1 MRGVFKAF
9 TAFSS
14 IFGSSGVI
22 FNLVLCLLYLKNPQ
36 LLDAPNIFILSIAV
50 GDFAYSIVAF
60 PLLVSS
66 NARGEW
72 LFGEAGCT
80 AYGFLTSLF
89 GLGSMMHLAGEAY
102 ERYTAF
108 TRLVDGDEA
117 HFSKKKALIFSM
129 LLWCYSFFWSL
140 MPVFGWSSFVQE
152 GIGTSCAVD
161 WRSKEASDV
170 SFALCLMVACFLLP
184 VAIIIYCYYKCYRA
198 MHQLAEYAFQN
209 WGENTHITKNVLEA
223 EREMAKIAVTM
234 TAGFL
239 VAWTPYAVA
248 SVVAMFNASLVS
260 DITASVPAYI
270 AKSSACYNPLINL
283 YMNKK
288 LRGKLA
294 GIFCCKMSQVH
305 PQQNVSVH
313 VI

>member
-14 IFGSSGVI
+14 IFGSSGVL
-22 FNLVLCLLYLKNPQ
+22 FNFALCLLYFKNPQ

-72 LFGEAGCT
+72 LFGDAGCT

-89 GLGSMMHLAGEAY
+89 GLGSLMHLAGEAY

-108 TRLVDGDEA
+108 TRLVDGDET
-117 HFSKKKALIFSM
+117 HFSKKKALLFSM
-129 LLWCYSFFWSL
+129 LLWCYAFFWSL

-152 GIGTSCAVD
+152 GIGTSCAVN
-161 WRSKEASDV
+161 WRSKETSDV
-170 SFALCLMVACFLLP
+170 SFALCLMLACFLLP
-184 VAIIIYCYYKCYRA
+184 VAIIVYCYYKCYRA
-198 MHQLAEYAFQN
+198 VHHLAEYALQN
-209 WGENTHITKNVLEA
+209 WGENTHVTKDALEA

-239 VAWTPYAVA
+239 VAWTPYAVT

-294 GIFCCKMSQVH
+294 ELFCCRMSQVH